1 MNHTLTRLAATAAIF
16 SAALV
21 AQPQSIHVQGGH
33 GGGDG
38 NFSSTATTD
47 PATLAARQVG
57 LLTKLLTL
65 TTGQQTQAITIFTAG
80 ITNTAALRTQ
90 IETAETALVTA
101 IKANNSANITTQ
113 ATLIGSLQGQIVNQ
127 QAKADAAFYLLLTA
141 DQKTK
146 LDSLN
151 DDGFLD
157 LHLPGGPH

>member
-1 MNHTLTRLAATAAIF
+1 MSTESDT
-16 SAALV
+16 S
-21 AQPQSIHVQGGH
+21 
-33 GGGDG
+33 GDG
-38 NFSSTATTD
+38 NSTATTD
-47 PATLAARQVG
+47 PATLAARQVS

-65 TTGQQTQAITIFTAG
+65 TAAQQTQATTIFTAE
-80 ITNTAALRTQ
+80 ITAVAALRTQ

-101 IKANNSANITTQ
+101 IKANNTANITTQ
-113 ATLIGSLQGQIVNQ
+113 ATLIGNLDGQIVALR
-127 QAKADAAFYLLLTA
+127 AKADAAFYLLLTA